1 MSSPESFS
9 DHPSRRGET
18 SPFNAT
24 ISRRGVIAG
33 GLGIAASSLLLAAC
47 GTTAQPASNATP
59 AKGGVLRIAR
69 PIASKGESLDPAS
82 SLCAY
87 EYLGALYNR
96 LVKQDK
102 SGAVVPD
109 LATAW
114 QSSNG
119 AKTWTLTLRDGV
131 TFHNGK
137 SFTSADAKYTLQHIL
152 DPAVGSPQAGVLSTF
167 LSASGISAPD
177 ARTLVL
183 NLSKPNAEFISLLT
197 HYNCYVIPDDSAS
210 TIGKTGIGTG
220 PFSLESFTPAGRG
233 SVKANTSYFE
243 GRPVLDGIEFTAI
256 ADVQARV
263 NALLGKQVDL
273 IAQTNLDTASAM
285 TVKASANHT
294 TVAVKNAQMYVL
306 PMLFTAAP
314 FTDVNV
320 RQAFKQA
327 FNPTD
332 VLNLAVNGQGTVAN
346 SNPIL
351 PTNPYY
357 LDYSLPYDQEQAKA
371 LLKKAGFDSLNQV
384 LFTSTVDPTLSPLAL
399 AYQSAVAGAGI
410 NIKVETAAADSYYTN
425 VWMKKPFMASYW
437 YTGRPVDQQ
446 LNEVFRSKSSYNES
460 LWSNSQFDGLLDA
473 ARAET
478 DEARRKTLYQDAQKV
493 LIDDGSTVIP
503 FFSDRITGLS
513 KSVVGYSEFSFEFDY
528 LNIGLQ
534 G

>member
-1 MSSPESFS
+1 M
-9 DHPSRRGET
+9 T
-18 SPFNAT
+18 SPDSLPDRQSPSDGPSPLHAAV
-24 ISRRGVIAG
+24 SRRGVLLG
-33 GLGIAASSLLLAAC
+33 GLGITASTLLLAAC
-47 GTTAQPASNATP
+47 GTAPGSAGSGAA

-69 PIASKGESLDPAS
+69 PIASTGESLDPAS

-87 EYLGALYNR
+87 EYLGALYSR

-102 SGAVVPD
+102 TGAVVAD
-109 LATAW
+109 LATVW

-137 SFTSADAKYTLQHIL
+137 AFTSADAKYTLQHIL
-152 DPAVGSPQAGVLSTF
+152 DKAVGSPQAGVLGTF
-167 LSASGISAPD
+167 LSASGISTPD

-197 HYNCYVIPDDSAS
+197 HYNCYVIPDGSAS
-210 TIGKTGIGTG
+210 TIGSTGIGTG
-220 PFSLESFTPAGRG
+220 PFSLVSFTPAGRG
-233 SVKANTSYFE
+233 SVKANPSYF
-243 GRPVLDGIEFTAI
+243 GGAPVLDSIEFTGI
-256 ADVQARV
+256 ADVQARI
-263 NALLGKQVDL
+263 NALLGQQVDL

-285 TVKASANHT
+285 TVNASANHT

-320 RQAFKQA
+320 RRAFKQA
-327 FNPTD
+327 FNPQD
-332 VLNLAVNGQGTVAN
+332 VLSLAVNGQGTVAN

-351 PTNPYY
+351 PTNPYW
-357 LDYSLPYDQEQAKA
+357 LDYSLPYDQEQAKS
-371 LLKKAGFDSLNQV
+371 LLSKAGYGSLDQV
-384 LFTSTVDPTLSPLAL
+384 LYTSTADPTLSPLAL

-425 VWMKKPFMASYW
+425 VWMKKPFMSSYW
-437 YTGRPVDQQ
+437 YTGRPIDQQ
-446 LNEVFRSKSSYNES
+446 LNEVFRSGSSYNES
-460 LWSNSQFDGLLDA
+460 LWANSQFDGLLDA

-478 DEARRKTLYQDAQKV
+478 DDARRKTLYQDAQKLLV
-493 LIDDGSTVIP
+493 DDGSTIIP
-503 FFSDRITGLS
+503 FFSDRIMGMS
-513 KSVVGYSEFSFEFDY
+513 KSVVNYSEFSFEFDY
-528 LNIGLQ
+528 VNIGFK